1 MFLFVCLFATVGL
14 GAGLYACM
22 FQSFKRSGESDLD
35 FLPMAAFFA
44 FLCATLPAVFLLP
57 SKETLRQCS
66 LQDDSTNK
74 HFRTLLWSLVVMAL
88 LIVMNSMEELY
99 KTSGKRQHDRHQ
111 SNATVMV
118 SSEGFVMSDAN
129 TASGG
134 FGFVGMLLLS
144 IWLGPIFYLLFLP
157 RQRREYSDGVVL
169 IADDDSLSEVV
180 GDEANKFADT
190 SELNGIEK
198 EAEAS
203 DALGERIER
212 QPSDINDDEE
222 RGLLAA
228 DGIDSE
234 NRDESSSNHSEEPNS
249 NMNLFNMIQTPSALL
264 MLWTTTILV
273 GAGTVETN
281 NMGQMVESL
290 GFPKAVTS
298 ASLAL
303 FSVAQAGGRVFTGAL
318 SESALNWNTK
328 SFGIDNGV
336 PRPFFLVAASVVGF
350 VAHFLLGL
358 AKSEVVFVIGATL
371 AGAAFGMVWPLMV
384 LITGEVFGTAN
395 VGANYMFF
403 DGFTSAAGTL
413 LMTKIIAQD
422 IYDQHIDPNA
432 DNKNTCLGMACFQ
445 DTHMIVA
452 GFSLTCIATSV
463 AMMYTSRHVYNRSS
477 LHAVHVHHH

>member
-1 MFLFVCLFATVGL
+1 
-14 GAGLYACM
+14 M
-22 FQSFKRSGESDLD
+22 FQSFKRPGESDLD
-35 FLPMAAFFA
+35 FLPMAALFA
-44 FLCATLPAVFLLP
+44 FLCATLPAMFLLP
-57 SKETLRQCS
+57 SKETLSIQT
-66 LQDDSTNK
+66 LQDDSTK
-74 HFRTLLWSLVVMAL
+74 SHFRTLLWSLVVMAL
-88 LIVMNSMEELY
+88 LIVLNSMEELY
-99 KTSGKRQHDRHQ
+99 ETSNEQRQERHHGN
-111 SNATVMV
+111 STVMV
-118 SSEGFVMSDAN
+118 TSEGIVMSDAS
-129 TASGG
+129 ASSGG
-134 FGFVGMLLLS
+134 FGFIGLLLLS
-144 IWLGPIFYLLFLP
+144 IWLGPIFSLLYLP
-157 RQRREYSDGVVL
+157 RQRREYSDGVIL
-169 IADDDSLSEVV
+169 IADDDDSLNEVA
-180 GDEANKFADT
+180 GDERNHLADT
-190 SELNGIEK
+190 TELNGAEK
-198 EAEAS
+198 AEEVR
-203 DALGERIER
+203 DALGGEGIEK

-228 DGIDSE
+228 GGVDSDD
-234 NRDESSSNHSEEPNS
+234 RDESLANHVDEPDN
-249 NMNLFNMIQTPSALL
+249 NMNLYQMLQTPSALL

-281 NMGQMVESL
+281 NMGQMVEAL

-358 AKSEVVFVIGATL
+358 AQTEVVFVIGATL

-413 LMTKIIAQD
+413 LLTKIIAQD
-422 IYDQHIDPNA
+422 IYDRNIDPNA
-432 DNKNTCLGMACFQ
+432 DDKNTCLGMACFQ

-463 AMMYTSRHVYNRSS
+463 AMMYTSRHVYNKSS
-477 LHAVHVHHH
+477 LHAVHPHRH